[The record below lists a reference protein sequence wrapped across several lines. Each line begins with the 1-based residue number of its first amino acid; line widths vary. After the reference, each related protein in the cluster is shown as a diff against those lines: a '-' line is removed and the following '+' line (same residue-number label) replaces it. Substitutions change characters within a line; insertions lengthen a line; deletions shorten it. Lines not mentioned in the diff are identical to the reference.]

1 LFGGLTSG
9 CASPVSTDLN
19 AVAPVAS
26 PAEIIKQSVDSDW
39 RSPNPENLLYLQ
51 LETGLVIMEMA
62 PEFAPGHVANTRA
75 LVREKYFDGLAFY
88 RVAEGFVAQGGDPQD
103 NVKSIRQAKRTIP
116 AELYLDG
123 PLKSPFTLVDLQD
136 GFAAQTGYVS
146 GFPVA
151 RNEKGTESWMT
162 HCPGALAMA
171 RDNAPDSGGATIYIV
186 IGHAPRYLDRNTTVF
201 GRVLRGLE
209 YVQQLRRGYEPAG
222 IIKSP
227 QDYNPIISMRVATD
241 IPAEQRQNLQVMRT
255 DSQAFREMI
264 ISRANR
270 PEEWFYERP
279 GYVDVC
285 AVPVPLRRV
294 K

>member
-1 LFGGLTSG
+1 V
-9 CASPVSTDLN
+9 VSD
-19 AVAPVAS
+19 VMS

-39 RSPNPENLLYLQ
+39 RTPDPQNLLYLQ

-103 NVKSIRQAKRTIP
+103 NVKPIQTAQRSIP
-116 AELYLDG
+116 AELYLTG
-123 PLKSPFTLVDLQD
+123 SINSTFTLVDAND
-136 GFAAQTGYVS
+136 GFAAQSGYVS

-151 RNEKGTESWMT
+151 RNKQGTEFWMT

-171 RDNAPDSGGATIYIV
+171 RGNEADSGGATIYIV

-201 GRVLRGLE
+201 GRVLQGLE

-222 IIKSP
+222 FIKSP
-227 QDYNPIISMRVATD
+227 QDYNPIISITVAAD
-241 IPAEQRQNLQVMRT
+241 LPAEAKQNLQVMRT
-255 DSQAFREMI
+255 DTRAFEKLIR
-264 ISRANR
+264 SRANR

-285 AVPVPLRRV
+285 AVPVPVRV
-294 K
+294 LE